1 MVGRKISNQ
10 GCLKLAF
17 NLLDGSCGLEFR
29 TKTNETFNQ
38 ELTMTVLAKEII
50 TNAEVGR
57 MLSDREVSRFKPAEI
72 REAIQS
78 LVSEGK
84 DALAIALGDAGL
96 SLYPESEDILAI
108 TGLLSLMRQEWAQAV
123 DLIESLRAIQG
134 ENTPPFTYVMLVRAL
149 RCNLE
154 PVRALAVVNEGLKKY
169 PDQIELAAESLI
181 LQDFSNSVLVK
192 ETTAH

>member
-1 MVGRKISNQ
+1 MVTAVLKI
-10 GCLKLAF
+10 
-17 NLLDGSCGLEFR
+17 R

-154 PVRALAVVNEGLKKY
+154 PVRALAVANEGLKKY
-169 PDQIELAAESLI
+169 PDQIELTAESLI
-181 LQDFSNSVLVK
+181 LQDFSNSAVVN
-192 ETTAH
+192 ESTTH

>member
-1 MVGRKISNQ
+1 MKGMYVFF
-10 GCLKLAF
+10 LKHSKMLAPS
-17 NLLDGSCGLEFR
+17 LLNWMHGKSQKC
-29 TKTNETFNQ
+29 TFNHYQ
-38 ELTMTVLAKEII
+38 EFPMTVLAKEMI

-123 DLIESLRAIQG
+123 DLIESLRVIQG

-169 PDQIELAAESLI
+169 PDQIELTAESLI
-181 LQDFSNSVLVK
+181 LQDFSNSAVVN

>member
-1 MVGRKISNQ
+1 MKGMYVFFIKHSKMLAPSL
-10 GCLKLAF
+10 LKWMH
-17 NLLDGSCGLEFR
+17 GTSQKC
-29 TKTNETFNQ
+29 TFNHYQ
-38 ELTMTVLAKEII
+38 EFPMTVLAKEVI

-57 MLSDREVSRFKPAEI
+57 MLTDREVSRFKPAEI

-123 DLIESLRAIQG
+123 DLIESLRVIQG

-169 PDQIELAAESLI
+169 PDQIELTAESLI
-181 LQDFSNSVLVK
+181 LQDFSNSAVVN

>member
-1 MVGRKISNQ
+1 MCKQDPIH
-10 GCLKLAF
+10 
-17 NLLDGSCGLEFR
+17 
-29 TKTNETFNQ
+29 Q
-38 ELTMTVLAKEII
+38 ELDMTVLAQEII
-50 TNAEVGR
+50 TNSKVGR

-72 REAIQS
+72 REAIQT
-78 LVSEGK
+78 LVTEGK

-108 TGLLSLMRQEWAQAV
+108 TGLLALMRQEWTLSV
-123 DLIESLRAIQG
+123 ELLESLKSIQG

-154 PVRALAVVNEGLKKY
+154 PVRALAVVNEGLRKY
-169 PDQIELAAESLI
+169 PDQIELTAESLI
-181 LQDFSNSVLVK
+181 LQDFSNCAVSN